1 MEEKRAIKNIAKKLI
16 NRKLYNKINSIKK
29 EEEKFEVMKHTII
42 SQLELMYL
50 DIEKKINHFPKK
62 GKDIFIPS
70 MKFHLLKPKIKYF
83 RATLEKKDLN
93 VVLNLI
99 KKINEG
105 IENA

>member
-16 NRKLYNKINSIKK
+16 NKKLYNKINNIKK
-29 EEEKFEVMKHTII
+29 EEDKFEVMKHTII
-42 SQLELMYL
+42 SQLELIYL
-50 DIEKKINHFPKK
+50 DIEKKINHCPQK
-62 GKDIFIPS
+62 KDIFIPS

-93 VVLNLI
+93 VVLSLI
-99 KKINEG
+99 KQINEG